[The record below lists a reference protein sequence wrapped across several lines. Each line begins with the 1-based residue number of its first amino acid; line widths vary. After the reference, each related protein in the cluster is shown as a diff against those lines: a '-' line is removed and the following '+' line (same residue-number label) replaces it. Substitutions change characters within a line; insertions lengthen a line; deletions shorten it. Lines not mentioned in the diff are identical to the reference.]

1 MNRERKGMS
10 RYNLALHLGSH
21 SFWTASLP
29 SSRSPNWRDLHR
41 GVTGT
46 PLWPNQRLWPAKQSH
61 ILDWENPFATIT
73 ETAGRLCPCWST
85 GSVIEITSLLPSHA
99 TPHLDILSI
108 DSGWPNTSNFWRDK
122 GYTWVTI
129 QIDILYFRNAQPAK
143 WKICW
148 VVALRLTD

>member
-1 MNRERKGMS
+1 MNRERKRMRT

-21 SFWTASLP
+21 GFWTASRPVPPTDVTFTEAWQALHYDPINGCDQP
-29 SSRSPNWRDLHR
+29 SK
-41 GVTGT
+41 VTSLIGR
-46 PLWPNQRLWPAKQSH
+46 PLS
-61 ILDWENPFATIT
+61 IT

-85 GSVIEITSLLPSHA
+85 GSVIDITSLLPSHA

-108 DSGWPNTSNFWRDK
+108 DSGWPNTSNFWRDE
-122 GYTWVTI
+122 GYTWVAI